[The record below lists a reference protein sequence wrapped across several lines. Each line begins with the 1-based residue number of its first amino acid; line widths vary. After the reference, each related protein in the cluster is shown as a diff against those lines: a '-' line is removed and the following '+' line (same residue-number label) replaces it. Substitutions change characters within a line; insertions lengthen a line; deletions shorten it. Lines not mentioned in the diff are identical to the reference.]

1 MTAKYV
7 KGSEGEAVSL
17 ALTDETFMRRAKA
30 FAEVRETLHREL
42 HQAETWH
49 HEMRGCFR
57 CLSTSRLDAK
67 WKNHPGYLTAWFS
80 LRSFRVRLRFIGGD
94 ASLDAFEARIAFYEN
109 GRACSAP
116 LVEDRGGWRS
126 NDIERLGLEW
136 RAGNSLFWHA
146 LALVRETTHP
156 QLCGVCLTARVKSDG
171 ATCGCEYG
179 DRVTVSGTATAR

>member
-1 MTAKYV
+1 MTIYLP
-7 KGSEGEAVSL
+7 GSQGEAVAL
-17 ALTDETFMRRAKA
+17 ALSDEKFRERVRA
-30 FAEVRETLHREL
+30 FVEVRTTLLEEL
-42 HQAETWH
+42 TRAETGH
-49 HEMRGCFR
+49 HSMRDHVR
-57 CLSTSRLDAK
+57 CTETSRLDAK

-179 DRVTVSGTATAR
+179 DRVTVSRTATAR